1 MTPEEQ
7 DHVYRLC
14 ERIVIEQDL
23 LIFDELV
30 RELNQILSAKR
41 ERMREDG

>member
-14 ERIVIEQDL
+14 ERIVLEQDL
-23 LIFDELV
+23 GIFDELV
-30 RELNQILSAKR
+30 RELNQILLAKR
-41 ERMREDG
+41 ERMREEE